1 MSLFDIMIGMA
12 QKKVALI
19 TGANKGLGFEI
30 SRQLGAKGI
39 TVILGARD
47 ETKANAAA
55 QKLQSEGLDA
65 HALKLDV
72 TKADDIAN
80 AAEFVKQKFGVLDI
94 LVNNAG
100 VNLDGNG
107 DVSADS
113 LRQSFE
119 ANVIGPYAL
128 TKAMLPLLKASPGG
142 RVVNQSSMLGSL
154 TLISNGQGG
163 NWTTAGYTSS
173 KAALNMITVV
183 LAHELKGTRV
193 KVNSAH
199 PGWVRTDMGGANAPL
214 DVAEGAKTAV
224 GLATLPDDGPSGS
237 FMHLGKTLPW

>member
-1 MSLFDIMIGMA
+1 MA
-12 QKKVALI
+12 QKTVALI

-47 ETKANAAA
+47 EAKANSAA
-55 QKLQSEGLDA
+55 QKLQGEGLDA
-65 HALKLDV
+65 HGLKLDV
-72 TKADDIAN
+72 TKADDIAS

-107 DVSADS
+107 EVSADS
-113 LRQSFE
+113 LRQSLE
-119 ANVIGPYAL
+119 ANVVGPYAL
-128 TKAMLPLLKASPGG
+128 TKALLPLLKASRAG

-163 NWTTAGYTSS
+163 AWTTVGYTAS
-173 KAALNMITVV
+173 KAALNMVTVV
-183 LAHELKGTRV
+183 LAHELKGTRI

-199 PGWVRTDMGGANAPL
+199 PGWVKTDMGGSNAPL
-214 DVAEGAKTAV
+214 NVAEGAKTAV
-224 GLATLPDDGPSGS
+224 DLATLPDNGPSGA
-237 FMHLGKTLPW
+237 FIHLGKTLPW